1 MRERD
6 VGAPALEGVGPGEA
20 EGGEA
25 GDLAREPAE
34 EGVVLS
40 LGLQRGR
47 VRVRPGGGD
56 GRGRRVA
63 RTLPRAPRPAAR
75 HGHGRGRRR
84 RRGRGREA
92 PLAIA
97 LDVHVRLAL
106 GRGSARPRHRRRG
119 AAHTRLRMGAHRRP
133 PPTRGRRRLRHAR
146 RRGRPR
152 PMRLVVKFWC
162 FSGVPASFA
171 LLATTFGTRHAATAR
186 LCPKSLAGGL
196 DCGGSRPVAPFL
208 VGGTPVLAEVHSRTR
223 TVSLSE
229 RHARLTVRIPHSL
242 AHREPPRAPA
252 RPRSA
257 SRPCFRHNSRHVG
270 PRVAEP
276 HAFSPLLLPSRP
288 PRVVLT
294 PPTLHLFSRRSVS
307 SVLLLRPVDL
317 VASLQTTMDPA
328 TLAESDPSLA
338 SGHRVFYEREVP
350 FELRTADGLEEPD
363 EVGVLEAI
371 KVKILGIGPEGAYTG
386 LRVELTS
393 ESNIFFHYV
402 HELDRRFSARCRRG
416 RLMVAFGDYP
426 AVILRELDRCVKE
439 PHAHLAIFVM
449 MKDGSARLDF
459 VQNVEYKFVELLSIK
474 F

>member
-92 PLAIA
+92 PFAIA

-119 AAHTRLRMGAHRRP
+119 AAHTRSRMGAHRRS

-162 FSGVPASFA
+162 FSGVPAA
-171 LLATTFGTRHAATAR
+171 LRAAGDDIWHAPRSNSHR

-208 VGGTPVLAEVHSRTR
+208 VGGNPPSLLKCTRARAPCRFRSVMPASPCVSPTLSRIASLPGRRRVPAPRRALVSVTILVTSALASPSRTR
-223 TVSLSE
+223 S
-229 RHARLTVRIPHSL
+229 PHSSF
-242 AHREPPRAPA
+242 PRD
-252 RPRSA
+252 
-257 SRPCFRHNSRHVG
+257 H
-270 PRVAEP
+270 
-276 HAFSPLLLPSRP
+276 
-288 PRVVLT
+288 
-294 PPTLHLFSRRSVS
+294 
-307 SVLLLRPVDL
+307 
-317 VASLQTTMDPA
+317 
-328 TLAESDPSLA
+328 LA
-338 SGHRVFYEREVP
+338 S
-350 FELRTADGLEEPD
+350 
-363 EVGVLEAI
+363 
-371 KVKILGIGPEGAYTG
+371 
-386 LRVELTS
+386 
-393 ESNIFFHYV
+393 
-402 HELDRRFSARCRRG
+402 C
-416 RLMVAFGDYP
+416 
-426 AVILRELDRCVKE
+426 
-439 PHAHLAIFVM
+439 
-449 MKDGSARLDF
+449 
-459 VQNVEYKFVELLSIK
+459 
-474 F
+474 